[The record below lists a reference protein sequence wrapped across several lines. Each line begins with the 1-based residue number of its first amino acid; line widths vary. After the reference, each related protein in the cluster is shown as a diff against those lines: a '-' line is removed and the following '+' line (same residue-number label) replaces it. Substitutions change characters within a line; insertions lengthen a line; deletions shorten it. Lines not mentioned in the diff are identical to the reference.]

1 MVICDKHDF
10 IFLRI
15 PKNASSSLAEFFVRN
30 FCDQNDVWTEIND
43 CGIRDHNVRPALI
56 QKYRYQYRFIHLTL
70 QELVDNDVVA
80 RNNVSRKQI
89 ISVIRNPLA
98 RQLSL
103 YFFLK
108 RGERKSPEEFRHV
121 FRDGH
126 HQSDTSNKILQTDY
140 AKLDG
145 VDIGT
150 WWSYNKLNDYL
161 IDFCSKQGK
170 TGTLELKK
178 FKNGYT
184 PKQQKVF
191 DEYYDQKTIDAVRK
205 YYEKDF
211 DKLMELETGLEL
223 A

>member
-1 MVICDKHDF
+1 M
-10 IFLRI
+10 
-15 PKNASSSLAEFFVRN
+15 
-30 FCDQNDVWTEIND
+30 
-43 CGIRDHNVRPALI
+43 
-56 QKYRYQYRFIHLTL
+56 
-70 QELVDNDVVA
+70 
-80 RNNVSRKQI
+80 
-89 ISVIRNPLA
+89 
-98 RQLSL
+98 
-103 YFFLK
+103 
-108 RGERKSPEEFRHV
+108 
-121 FRDGH
+121 
-126 HQSDTSNKILQTDY
+126 QTDY

-145 VDIGT
+145 VDTGT

-161 IDFCSKQGK
+161 VDFCSKQGK